1 MRFFNTAGPVNCNKH
16 YYLPPLSRFNLE
28 DILNLIHQEKFFVL
42 HAPRQ
47 TGKTSSLLAL
57 QSYLNAEDHYYALYV
72 NVESGQTARG
82 DVRRGIQAIITQLA
96 MQAEITLKNTFILKQ
111 VSTAIEAY
119 GEDSA
124 LGVLLSSWCQTL
136 ERPLV
141 LLIDEIDALIG
152 DTLISVLRQ
161 LRTGYT
167 SRPLNFPSS
176 VILCGVRDVRDYR
189 IYSDQEKSIITGGSA
204 FNVKAESL
212 RLGNFSR
219 IETDEL
225 CLQHTQETGQ
235 IFESGVLDA
244 IWENS
249 QGQPW
254 LVNALAYEVCFKMES
269 GRDRSVPI
277 TPDMVE
283 EAKTRLIIRHETHL
297 DQLADKLREERVRRI
312 VEPMIEG
319 TAVDST
325 INDDDLSYVLDL
337 GLVTRGPE
345 GLQIANPIYR
355 EVIPR
360 QLTTITSLNLESTIP
375 RAPFIQKDGRLNTR
389 HLFEQ
394 FQQFYRENSGS
405 WLEIAQYQEAGPH
418 LLLMAFLQRVVNG
431 GGRINREYGLG
442 RRRLDLLVIWP
453 TPSGEIQRVVI
464 ECKVLYNSL
473 EKTIE
478 EGLFQTVRY
487 VDVCGASEAH
497 LVIFDR
503 NEGRPWEKK
512 IFCREEV
519 FEGTDKLPVR
529 FPVTIWGM

>member
-1 MRFFNTAGPVNCNKH
+1 
-16 YYLPPLSRFNLE
+16 
-28 DILNLIHQEKFFVL
+28 
-42 HAPRQ
+42 
-47 TGKTSSLLAL
+47 
-57 QSYLNAEDHYYALYV
+57 
-72 NVESGQTARG
+72 
-82 DVRRGIQAIITQLA
+82 
-96 MQAEITLKNTFILKQ
+96 
-111 VSTAIEAY
+111 
-119 GEDSA
+119 
-124 LGVLLSSWCQTL
+124 
-136 ERPLV
+136 
-141 LLIDEIDALIG
+141 
-152 DTLISVLRQ
+152 
-161 LRTGYT
+161 
-167 SRPLNFPSS
+167 
-176 VILCGVRDVRDYR
+176 
-189 IYSDQEKSIITGGSA
+189 
-204 FNVKAESL
+204 
-212 RLGNFSR
+212 
-219 IETDEL
+219 
-225 CLQHTQETGQ
+225 
-235 IFESGVLDA
+235 
-244 IWENS
+244 
-249 QGQPW
+249 
-254 LVNALAYEVCFKMES
+254 
-269 GRDRSVPI
+269 
-277 TPDMVE
+277 
-283 EAKTRLIIRHETHL
+283 
-297 DQLADKLREERVRRI
+297 
-312 VEPMIEG
+312 MIEG

-431 GGRINREYGLG
+431 GGKINREYGLG

-503 NEGRPWEKK
+503 TEGRPWEKK
-512 IFCREEV
+512 IFCLEEV
-519 FEGTDKLPVR
+519 FEGTHELPVR
-529 FPVTIWGM
+529 FPVTVWGM